1 MAVVLSHLRFLLT
14 QRDLFPAGVSG
25 GRVLCLGVQDVHAT
39 HGELERT
46 LRAAGIESVP
56 IPVEQRTY
64 TESQIVPRSRQCAHI
79 RDLFRML
86 GYDRIETL
94 DFSAAEC
101 PDRIHDLNEP
111 FPSSWQLDEKYDLVF
126 DIGVVE
132 HVCDIYQALKNCM
145 SLVKPGGSIMHIVP
159 LHGWHNMVFFN
170 FQPMYFMEVY
180 GANGFEQQRMFINYY
195 PQYNEWQDRP
205 QLYREYVYGD
215 EMIFQEPRKFS
226 NLCFFARKTRSV
238 HPPVKPLQ
246 GFYLR
251 YHGVASD
258 PAREPRDTAAPASVA
273 GGIATL
279 EPTRGA
285 AVGPF
290 SPTPAA
296 AGLPTGPGEEPDG
309 RWSAK
314 IKRWLPRGVREPLVK
329 LNRLRLRLEDAILPS
344 FVRER
349 LWCWRRQ
356 RFLRALDRTRQ
367 RIILRV

>member
-46 LRAAGIESVP
+46 LRAAGIEPVR
-56 IPVEQRTY
+56 IPVEQRSY

-86 GYDRIETL
+86 GYDQIETL
-94 DFSAAEC
+94 DFSAAEH

-111 FPSSWQLDEKYDLVF
+111 FPSSWQLEETYDLVF
-126 DIGVVE
+126 DVGVVE
-132 HVCDIYQALKNCM
+132 HVCDIYQALKNCI

-180 GANGFEQQRMFINYY
+180 GANGFEHQRMFINYY

-215 EMIFQEPRKFS
+215 EMVFQEPRKFS

-251 YHGVASD
+251 YHGV
-258 PAREPRDTAAPASVA
+258 
-273 GGIATL
+273 
-279 EPTRGA
+279 TRA
-285 AVGPF
+285 AVGAPQDEAGPA
-290 SPTPAA
+290 SLAGRVATSVPTRDVSVASHAPTSAA
-296 AGLPTGPGEEPDG
+296 AGPPAGVDEEPDG
-309 RWSAK
+309 RWAAK

-329 LNRLRLRLEDAILPS
+329 LNRFRLRLEETLLPNS
-344 FVRER
+344 VRER

-367 RIILRV
+367 RIIVRI